1 MYFFPIKVQEQSEK
15 IQRKKVELEL
25 YRKIITE
32 TLGFMK
38 QRIQENK
45 HKQLLVNKVNQE
57 VGEEINTLLCEEA
70 VFYES
75 SDKDQLKVPPYVN
88 VKRIERPGTVN
99 AIKK

>member
-1 MYFFPIKVQEQSEK
+1 MMYFFPIKVQEQNEK

-45 HKQLLVNKVNQE
+45 HKQLLVNKVN
-57 VGEEINTLLCEEA
+57 G
-70 VFYES
+70 
-75 SDKDQLKVPPYVN
+75 
-88 VKRIERPGTVN
+88 
-99 AIKK
+99 